1 MKTYQIIVL
10 GIFILAAIIAVL
22 MFGGVLPGFN
32 NDAGVGKKIKA
43 EVWGTFDKKLMEEFF
58 KKIKKDNENITF
70 SYSEKSEESFES
82 ELINALANNEGPDIV
97 LIRENLIFKHKKKL
111 HTISQK
117 NYKIRDFKNEFID
130 IGEMFIYSADQK
142 LLGFPFALDPLIM
155 YYNKDML
162 KSALIAEAPQ
172 NWNDFL
178 EASKALTIKDEGEN
192 IKQAGAALGEFVN
205 ISHAKDILSALIMQS
220 GDPIVDKN
228 SFKVILGKNGGK
240 ENKATASAVKF
251 YSDFSDSQNLA
262 YSWNKF
268 LGNDF
273 EAFLKGKLAVYF
285 GYASELNKIKELN
298 PNLNFDAAP
307 LPQNS
312 YGAKITF
319 GKIWG
324 ASITNKAKNKEDMEF
339 AARFLTS
346 LNSVKS
352 FRDVFYLPPVS
363 RNLLKESQSDYYM
376 SIFYDSAILSR
387 AWLDPDPKETSI
399 AFKNMLES
407 INSGGRK
414 IDQALNDVR
423 GKIERMMKENNSEE

>member
-10 GIFILAAIIAVL
+10 AFFILAAIVAVL

-32 NDAGVGKKIKA
+32 NDAGSGKKIKA

-70 SYSEKSEESFES
+70 SYSEKSEEGFEA

-111 HTISQK
+111 HPISQK

-162 KSALIAEAPQ
+162 KNALIAEVPQ

-178 EASKALTIKDEGEN
+178 EVSKALTIKDEGEN
-192 IKQAGAALGEFVN
+192 IIQAGAALGEFVN
-205 ISHAKDILSALIMQS
+205 ISHAKDILSAFIMQS

-228 SFKVILGKNGGK
+228 SFKVVLGKNSGK

-251 YSDFSDSQNLA
+251 YSDFSDPRNSA

-285 GYASELNKIKELN
+285 GYAGELNKIKELN

-312 YGAKITF
+312 DGIKITF

-324 ASITNKAKNKEDMEF
+324 ASITNKAKNKENMEF
-339 AARFLTS
+339 AVRFLTS
-346 LNSVKS
+346 LNSSKS

-363 RNLLKESQSDYYM
+363 RNLLKENQSDYYM

-399 AFKNMLES
+399 AFKKMLES

-423 GKIERMMKENNSEE
+423 GKIERIIKENNSDD